1 MLKNEKILNLL
12 KLKSENDLNKTDK
25 LVEMCKQY
33 EEDLEGYAIVV
44 PSENEEELVEIM
56 SGGNKLAMSDFRSKL
71 KISSSLQQILVN
83 RICDVE
89 DKKDKDDNDDNKYD
103 FDSITELLMHR
114 FDCYQN
120 VLNHYG
126 IEVDMEEVDED
137 TYGSPFSEGIN
148 SLNTDDMD
156 EMHEEVEEMEE
167 PVYDEE
173 IKEENHEDELVYT
186 SEINQP
192 FEESTDHK
200 EVDYNEEADT
210 EECEDDTLNVSKSDY
225 NKLLLMLQLVCDKI
239 GLSYDELVE
248 EAELVIES
256 KNNPY
261 LELGEVEVVLSLLE
275 KHNKVDESLKSFVL
289 TIYKQGNIKE
299 VTDLLNGLIEEC
311 MKEGIL

>member
-12 KLKSENDLNKTDK
+12 KLKSEDDLNKTDK

-71 KISSSLQQILVN
+71 NISSSLQQILVN
-83 RICDVE
+83 RICDVTDKEE
-89 DKKDKDDNDDNKYD
+89 DDDNSKYD

-120 VLNHYG
+120 VLNHFG
-126 IEVDMEEVDED
+126 IEVDIGEVDED

-148 SLNTDDMD
+148 TLDNNDMV
-156 EMHEEVEEMEE
+156 EMHEEEEEMEE
-167 PVYDEE
+167 YPYEEE
-173 IKEENHEDELVYT
+173 IKEENTEDELVYT

-192 FEESTDHK
+192 FEESVDHK
-200 EVDYNEEADT
+200 EVDYNDEADT
-210 EECEDDTLNVSKSDY
+210 EECAEDTVNVSKADY
-225 NKLLLMLQLVCDKI
+225 NKLLLMLQLVCDKV
-239 GLSYDELVE
+239 GLSYDQLVE
-248 EAELVIES
+248 EVELVLES

-261 LELGEVEVVLSLLE
+261 LKLEEVEVALKLLQQ
-275 KHNKVDESLKSFVL
+275 HNQIDAHYSNFILDMYTQGKV
-289 TIYKQGNIKE
+289 KE
-299 VTDLLNGLIEEC
+299 VTDLLNERIDEC
-311 MKEGIL
+311 MREGIL